1 MSTQLFRNTSNSIE
15 TPSPISPPYSPSCC
29 STTST
34 NNLNNLI
41 TNIAASAATH
51 VTRHN
56 KVIRNH
62 RKIPYPVPPRIPSS
76 TPSFIL
82 RSTVYELYT
91 SNSQKLIES
100 NISGKLPAPPQMD
113 FDTLMKAIDQLK
125 IDHNILD
132 NTTSRI
138 IWKGQPLQI
147 SHLPKYDILHPKEAE
162 VASILR
168 LTPIQ
173 YLTAKHTLVSASRKY
188 AASSFEFRK
197 SDAQK
202 LLRIDVNKA
211 TTEED
216 TKENYEQAYKL
227 YGNALE
233 YFMAAM
239 KYEKNDQRK
248 DSIRKKFTEYLDR
261 AEQLKTYLNNK
272 NEKQQKKAIGASGPA
287 RAGSSSSGS
296 DDDDDPDNKKLR
308 SMVSEKPNVHWD
320 DVAGLDTAKEA
331 LKEAVILPIKFP
343 HLFTGKRKPW
353 TGILLYGPPGTG
365 KSYLA
370 KAVATE
376 ADSTFFSVSS
386 ADLVSKWMGES
397 ENKPAIIFIDEV
409 DSLCGKRGESESEAS
424 RRIKT
429 EFLVQMDGVGSNSD
443 GVLVLGATN
452 IPWQLD
458 SAIRRRFERRIYI
471 PLPDV
476 IARTR
481 MFELNVGADIAVVVR
496 DALMEPVRAVQTAT
510 HFRYV
515 TDVTGDNEPKRM
527 LIPCSPGH
535 PDAKEMTWMDVK
547 SDELKEPELV
557 EKDFIKAIRNTR
569 PTVNNSDIE
578 QYLNFTNDFGQE
590 G

>member
-1 MSTQLFRNTSNSIE
+1 MASSSSSSPPPNYI
-15 TPSPISPPYSPSCC
+15 TPSPAIISDNIKVNNIVSKGNS
-29 STTST
+29 SNNIGKDNNKDRNVNQAGSITTLT
-34 NNLNNLI
+34 VG
-41 TNIAASAATH
+41 AAS
-51 VTRHN
+51 
-56 KVIRNH
+56 
-62 RKIPYPVPPRIPSS
+62 IPYPVPPRIPSS

-91 SNSQKLIES
+91 SNSQKLIET
-100 NISGKLPAPPQMD
+100 PPQMD

-211 TTEED
+211 RETMVSRELWLFGIKKAIEIVKKATEED

-272 NEKQQKKAIGASGPA
+272 NEKQQKKAIGAIGPA
-287 RAGSSSSGS
+287 RPGSSSSGS

-308 SMVSEKPNVHWD
+308 NALSSSMVSEKPNVHWD

-343 HLFTGKRKPW
+343 HLFTGK
-353 TGILLYGPPGTG
+353 
-365 KSYLA
+365 SYLA

-397 ENKPAIIFIDEV
+397 EKY
-409 DSLCGKRGESESEAS
+409 SLCGKRGESESEAS

-481 MFELNVGADIAVVVR
+481 MFELNVGNTLC
-496 DALMEPVRAVQTAT
+496 ALKKED
-510 HFRYV
+510 Y
-515 TDVTGDNEPKRM
+515 KR
-527 LIPCSPGH
+527 L
-535 PDAKEMTWMDVK
+535 AEMT
-547 SDELKEPELV
+547 
-557 EKDFIKAIRNTR
+557 
-569 PTVNNSDIE
+569 
-578 QYLNFTNDFGQE
+578 E

>member
-1 MSTQLFRNTSNSIE
+1 MASSSSSSPPPNYI
-15 TPSPISPPYSPSCC
+15 TPSPAIISDNIKVNNIVSKGNS
-29 STTST
+29 SNNIGKDNNKDRNVNQAGSITTLT
-34 NNLNNLI
+34 VG
-41 TNIAASAATH
+41 AAS
-51 VTRHN
+51 
-56 KVIRNH
+56 
-62 RKIPYPVPPRIPSS
+62 IPYPVPPRIPSS

-91 SNSQKLIES
+91 SNSQKLIETIS
-100 NISGKLPAPPQMD
+100 TVTSRSGKLPAPPQMD

-272 NEKQQKKAIGASGPA
+272 NEKQQKKAIGAIGPA
-287 RAGSSSSGS
+287 RPGSSSSGS

-308 SMVSEKPNVHWD
+308 NALSSSMVSEKPNVHWD

-343 HLFTGKRKPW
+343 HLF
-353 TGILLYGPPGTG
+353 TG

-481 MFELNVGADIAVVVR
+481 MFELNVGNTLC
-496 DALMEPVRAVQTAT
+496 ALKKED
-510 HFRYV
+510 Y
-515 TDVTGDNEPKRM
+515 KR
-527 LIPCSPGH
+527 L
-535 PDAKEMTWMDVK
+535 AEMT
-547 SDELKEPELV
+547 
-557 EKDFIKAIRNTR
+557 
-569 PTVNNSDIE
+569 
-578 QYLNFTNDFGQE
+578 E